1 MVSTRQQGPPQ
12 GQRPESP
19 FHHTPDFPRQNQRLS
34 LNSGTVGGPGH
45 LSMLLL
51 WDKLKMTLAHPTDPA
66 FWKGVPRYPP
76 AICGQPAKVLPV
88 PSLVTEDFLHRDFVP
103 LLPLVSLPPPQRQPH
118 SATLQLLPVTSQ
130 PPPPFRS
137 HSSKA
142 PGLWPRTD
150 QHREPW
156 RFLETQ
162 AGVWAMKDSS
172 FRCHN

>member
-34 LNSGTVGGPGH
+34 LNSGMVGGPGH

-51 WDKLKMTLAHPTDPA
+51 WDRLKMTLAHPMDPA

-88 PSLVTEDFLHRDFVP
+88 PSLVTEDFLHLDFVP

-118 SATLQLLPVTSQ
+118 PATLQLLPVTSQ
-130 PPPPFRS
+130 PPLPSTPTPAKPQGS
-137 HSSKA
+137 G
-142 PGLWPRTD
+142 PGQINTESLGDFWN
-150 QHREPW
+150 HR
-156 RFLETQ
+156 L
-162 AGVWAMKDSS
+162 GVWAMKGSS
-172 FRCHN
+172 FRYHN